1 VIEPIDVALEV
12 IAALDACGIP
22 YSIGGSVASSLSGE
36 PRGSLDVDILVDL
49 AAAHAA
55 TLVRTLGEDFYA
67 DVDALARAAVSRSS
81 TNVIHRPSG
90 IKVDFFVAG
99 TALERLQLQRR
110 LRIPLASPDGPAVF
124 THSPEDVLLQK
135 LYWYRLGG
143 GVSERQWRDVLGI
156 IVVQG
161 PRLDR
166 GYLSRT
172 AAQEGLTEL
181 LERAFR
187 EGRSA

>member
-1 VIEPIDVALEV
+1 VTEPVDVALQV
-12 IAALDACGIP
+12 IAALDACGIA

-36 PRGSLDVDILVDL
+36 PRGSLDVDILVDMT
-49 AAAHAA
+49 AAHPAPLA
-55 TLVRTLGEDFYA
+55 QALGEDFYA
-67 DVDALARAAVSRSS
+67 DVDALSRAVASRSS
-81 TNVIHRPSG
+81 TNIIHRPSG
-90 IKVDFFVAG
+90 IKVDLFIAG
-99 TALERLQLQRR
+99 TPLERLQLLRR
-110 LRIPLASPDGPAVF
+110 RRMPLASADGPTVF
-124 THSPEDVLLQK
+124 THSPEDTLLQK

-166 GYLSRT
+166 GYLSST

-181 LERAFR
+181 LERALR
-187 EGRSA
+187 EGRSE